1 MCEGNERGIPEQ
13 RIQKAVNED
22 INKLNQSFDD
32 ALPERLLKG
41 EKLSLDEQ
49 IIRLHQGAPGV
60 ASPYIVRLSHETG
73 GSVGESFI
81 VEDADIFPDEA
92 PLVEYHEGKLHFAE
106 DHAISQMIEGRTG
119 KDDLPVLAPYPA
131 IRGYDLAVPMAPELV
146 ASEAQDI
153 FAELLAGEFTKE
165 EEKEEVSAMSR
176 NKAPEGL
183 EESEEKTLN
192 LIEALAPEQ
201 TAEAV
206 EEAEQT
212 YVISYANGEQ
222 EVLTESRADGAAPV
236 LLVLPKKNWKVH
248 AKASLAFATLAAI
261 ILLPLQASFVFA
273 DALTTK
279 EQVEARGSAGLSQFL
294 RGADALQEQDF
305 SAASTLFGNAS
316 GAFASA
322 SESLNDVHGAVAAA
336 VSIIPSTE
344 KTASTAQALLDIG
357 QSVSRASNL
366 LAKGMDE
373 VTAAQA
379 LSVTDRLA
387 LMVAYTQEAL
397 PEMQNAAH
405 AAEKINL
412 EVVPEDMRER
422 VAQMIVLLPTLAQS
436 FEEVV
441 THADALGALLGADGK
456 RTYMVV
462 FQNNTELRPTGG
474 FMGSF
479 AEVSFDD
486 GAITD
491 MRIPGG
497 GTYDI
502 QGQLHAFVAAPGP
515 LQLVRARWE
524 FQDANWFPDFPT
536 SARKMLWFY
545 ESAGGPSVDGVL
557 SINANVL
564 EQLLKVLGPITLNN
578 GTELNAENVLFE
590 IQQEAEINYDKAA
603 NTPKAI
609 VGELTQHIFDKLEG
623 ADAQTL
629 LRVTSVFVDSF
640 NGRSMQVYFSDNGL
654 QGTVKDLGW
663 TGEVRATSD
672 DYLMVVHTNVGGGK
686 TDTVIERDVTVDT
699 FIAEDGTIENT
710 VTLTQTHRG
719 MANALFTGMNNVDY
733 VRLYVPE
740 GSTFITGTGFEAPP
754 SSLFQESDRPLGI
767 DEDLAI
773 AMQNVTKDPITETD
787 IWEEQGKTVL
797 GNWIQTA
804 PGETQIVTF
813 TYRLPWSA
821 LQGSSSNSWAFAK
834 HLFGAKEALSYAIV
848 VQKQSGVAQNVLVRV
863 HTPESFSQM
872 WSSDGEQDKQFYV
885 EGQHS
890 DLFTGWIFE
899 R

>member
-1 MCEGNERGIPEQ
+1 MN
-13 RIQKAVNED
+13 KD
-22 INKLNQSFDD
+22 INKPNQSFDD
-32 ALPERLLKG
+32 ALPERILKN

-49 IIRLHQGAPGV
+49 IIRLHQGVPGI
-60 ASPYIVRLSHETG
+60 ASPYIVRLSHKTG
-73 GSVGESFI
+73 SSIGEAFV

-92 PLVEYHEGKLHFAE
+92 PLVEYYEGKLHFAE
-106 DHAISQMIEGRTG
+106 DHAISQMIEERVG
-119 KDDLPVLAPYPA
+119 KDERPILAPYPA
-131 IRGYDLAVPMAPELV
+131 TRSYDLAVPSVTSFEPE
-146 ASEAQDI
+146 EAQDI
-153 FAELLAGEFTKE
+153 FEELLVKESKKE
-165 EEKEEVSAMSR
+165 EETVDAVEVV
-176 NKAPEGL
+176 APERIT
-183 EESEEKTLN
+183 E
-192 LIEALAPEQ
+192 
-201 TAEAV
+201 
-206 EEAEQT
+206 
-212 YVISYANGEQ
+212 VIQ
-222 EVLTESRADGAAPV
+222 EVLTENQEENVASG
-236 LLVLPKKNWKVH
+236 LLILSKKNWKIH
-248 AKASLAFATLAAI
+248 AKASLAFATLAAV

-279 EQVEARGSAGLSQFL
+279 EQIEARGSAGLSQFL
-294 RGADALQEQDF
+294 RGADALQEQNF

-322 SESLNDVHGAVAAA
+322 SESLTDVHGAVAAA
-336 VSIIPSTE
+336 VSLIPSTE
-344 KTASTAQALLDIG
+344 KTASTVQALLDIG

-366 LAKGMDE
+366 FAKGMDE

-379 LSVTDRLA
+379 LSITDRLA

-397 PEMQNAAH
+397 PEMQH
-405 AAEKINL
+405 AAYASQQIDLK
-412 EVVPEDMRER
+412 VVPEDMRER

-436 FEEVV
+436 FDEVV
-441 THADALGALLGADGK
+441 THADAIGELLGANGK

-557 SINANVL
+557 SINADVL
-564 EQLLKVLGPITLNN
+564 EQVLGVLGPVTLQD
-578 GTELNAENVLFE
+578 GTEFNAENVLFE
-590 IQQEAEINYDKAA
+590 IQQEAEIYYDKEA

-609 VGELTQHIFDKLEG
+609 VGELTQHIFNKLEI

-629 LRVTSVFVDSF
+629 LKVTSVFVDSF
-640 NGRSMQVYFSDNGL
+640 NGRNMQVYFSDNGL
-654 QGTVKDLGW
+654 QGTVRDLGW

-672 DYLMVVHTNVGGGK
+672 DYLMVVHTNIGGGK
-686 TDTVIERDVTVDT
+686 TDTVIERDVTVDS

-740 GSTFITGTGFEAPP
+740 GSTFITGSGFEVPP
-754 SSLFQESDRPLGI
+754 NALFKVSEYPLDI

-787 IWEEQGKTVL
+787 IWDEQGKTVF

-804 PGETQIVTF
+804 PGETQIITF

-821 LQGSSSNSWAFAK
+821 LHQSSLNSWAFAK
-834 HLFGAKEALSYAIV
+834 QIFGAKEALSYAMV

-863 HTPESFSQM
+863 HAPASFSQI
-872 WSSDGEQDKQFYV
+872 WSSDGELDREFYV

>member
-1 MCEGNERGIPEQ
+1 MSNISNNPQ
-13 RIQKAVNED
+13 QP
-22 INKLNQSFDD
+22 FDD
-32 ALPERLLKG
+32 ALPERLLKR
-41 EKLSLDEQ
+41 EETSLDEQ
-49 IIRLHQGAPGV
+49 IVRLHKVAPDV
-60 ASPYIVRLSHETG
+60 VSPYIVRLSDEKGGLIGET
-73 GSVGESFI
+73 FI

-106 DHAISQMIEGRTG
+106 DHTISQMIEE
-119 KDDLPVLAPYPA
+119 KSNLDEMPILAPYPA
-131 IRGYDLAVPMAPELV
+131 TRGYDIAIPV
-146 ASEAQDI
+146 SESFTANEAKDI
-153 FAELLAGEFTKE
+153 FAELLAEEFEK
-165 EEKEEVSAMSR
+165 EEKEEAIPVMSLNEALETLQESKEQLSAPALIETR
-176 NKAPEGL
+176 
-183 EESEEKTLN
+183 ESEQVSEIVENT
-192 LIEALAPEQ
+192 EQ
-201 TAEAV
+201 M
-206 EEAEQT
+206 

-222 EVLTESRADGAAPV
+222 EVLTESQENVAVPT
-236 LLVLPKKNWKVH
+236 LLVLPKKNWKMH
-248 AKASLAFATLAAI
+248 AKASLAFATLAAV
-261 ILLPLQASFVFA
+261 ILLPLQVSFVFA

-279 EQVEARGSAGLSQFL
+279 EQVEARSSAGLSQFL

-322 SESLNDVHGAVAAA
+322 SESLDDVHGAVAAT
-336 VSIIPSTE
+336 VSLIPSTE

-357 QSVSRASNL
+357 ESVSRASNL

-397 PEMQNAAH
+397 PEMQSAAD
-405 AAEKINL
+405 ASEQIDL
-412 EVVPEDMRER
+412 EVVPENMKER

-441 THADALGALLGADGK
+441 THADALGALLGADSK

-479 AEVSFDD
+479 AEVAFDN

-497 GTYDI
+497 GTYDV
-502 QGQLHAFVAAPGP
+502 QGQLQAFVAAPGP

-557 SINANVL
+557 SINADVL
-564 EQLLKVLGPITLNN
+564 ERVLVVLGPITLAD

-590 IQQEAEINYDKAA
+590 MQQEAEIGYDKEA

-609 VGELTQHIFDKLEG
+609 VGELTQHIFSKLEA

-629 LRVTSVFVDSF
+629 LKVTSVFVDSF
-640 NGRSMQVYFSDNGL
+640 NGRDMQVYFSDNSL
-654 QGTVKDLGW
+654 QSTMKDLGW
-663 TGEVRATSD
+663 TGEIRAASD
-672 DYLMVVHTNVGGGK
+672 DYLMVVHTNIGGGK
-686 TDTVIERDVTVDT
+686 TDSVIERDVTVDS

-710 VTLTQTHRG
+710 VTLTQTHQG

-740 GSTFITGTGFEAPP
+740 GSTLITGSGFEVPP
-754 SSLFQESDRPLGI
+754 NDLFQEPERPLDI

-787 IWEEQGKTVL
+787 IWDEQGKTVF

-804 PGETQIVTF
+804 PGETQTITF
-813 TYRLPWSA
+813 TYRLPWNA
-821 LQGSSSNSWAFAK
+821 LRGSSSHAWSLTK
-834 HLFGAKEALSYAIV
+834 QIFGTKEALSYAMV
-848 VQKQSGVAQNVLVRV
+848 VQKQSGVEQNVLVRV
-863 HTPESFSQM
+863 HAPESFSQI
-872 WSSDGEQDKQFYV
+872 WSSDGESDKQFYV

>member
-1 MCEGNERGIPEQ
+1 MSNVPNNPQ
-13 RIQKAVNED
+13 QP
-22 INKLNQSFDD
+22 FDD
-32 ALPERLLKG
+32 ALPERLLKR
-41 EKLSLDEQ
+41 EKMSLDEQ
-49 IIRLHQGAPGV
+49 IIRLHKGAPDV
-60 ASPYIVRLSHETG
+60 ASPYIVRLSDGRG
-73 GSVGESFI
+73 GPVGEAFI

-106 DHAISQMIEGRTG
+106 DHTISQMIEEKGNF
-119 KDDLPVLAPYPA
+119 DEIAVLAPYPA
-131 IRGYDLAVPMAPELV
+131 TRGYDIAVPV
-146 ASEAQDI
+146 AESFTANEAKDI
-153 FAELLAGEFTKE
+153 FAELLAEEF
-165 EEKEEVSAMSR
+165 EKEEVKEVVPAMSFDEALETLR
-176 NKAPEGL
+176 ESKEQGSAPA
-183 EESEEKTLN
+183 
-192 LIEALAPEQ
+192 LIETSEPEQ
-201 TAEAV
+201 ISEIATDT
-206 EEAEQT
+206 EQT

-222 EVLTESRADGAAPV
+222 EILIEEQREIKQPILIT
-236 LLVLPKKNWKVH
+236 LPRKSWKIH

-261 ILLPLQASFVFA
+261 VLLPLQASFVFA

-279 EQVEARGSAGLSQFL
+279 QQVEDRGSAGLSQFL

-336 VSIIPSTE
+336 ISLIPSTE
-344 KTASTAQALLDIG
+344 KTASTTQALLDIG
-357 QSVSRASNL
+357 KSVSRASNL

-379 LSVTDRLA
+379 LSVTDRIA
-387 LMVAYTQEAL
+387 LMGAYTQEAL
-397 PEMQNAAH
+397 PEMQKAAY
-405 AAEKINL
+405 ASRQIDL
-412 EVVPEDMRER
+412 EVVPEDMRDR
-422 VAQMIVLLPTLAQS
+422 VTQMITILPALVQS
-436 FEEVV
+436 FDEVV
-441 THADALGALLGADGK
+441 THADALGTLLGADGK

-491 MRIPGG
+491 MRVPGG

-502 QGQLHAFVAAPGP
+502 QGQLHTFVAAPGP

-557 SINANVL
+557 SINADVL
-564 EQLLKVLGPITLNN
+564 ERLLVALGPMTLTD

-590 IQQEAEINYDKAA
+590 IQKEAEIDYDKEL

-609 VGELTQHIFDKLEG
+609 IGELTQLIFDKLEA

-629 LRVTSVFVDSF
+629 LQVASVFVDSL
-640 NGRSMQVYFSDNGL
+640 NGRDMQVYFSENSL
-654 QGTVKDLGW
+654 QSTMKNLGW
-663 TGEVRATSD
+663 TGEVRATAD

-686 TDTVIERDVTVDT
+686 TDTVIDREVTIDS
-699 FIAEDGTIENT
+699 FIAEDGIIENT

-740 GSTFITGTGFEAPP
+740 GSTFITGTGFEVPANDI
-754 SSLFQESDRPLGI
+754 FQESKYPLEI
-767 DEDLAI
+767 DEDLAMI
-773 AMQNVTKDPITETD
+773 MQDVIKDPNTETD
-787 IWEEQGKTVL
+787 IWNEQGKTVF
-797 GNWIQTA
+797 GNWMQTA

-813 TYRLPWSA
+813 TYRLPWRA
-821 LQGSSSNSWAFAK
+821 LRENSSSAWAFAK
-834 HLFGAKEALSYAIV
+834 QVFGTRKVLSYATV

-863 HTPESFSQM
+863 HAPGSFSQM
-872 WSSDGEQDKQFYV
+872 WSSDGDDNKEFYV
-885 EGQHS
+885 ENQHS
-890 DLFTGWIFE
+890 DVFTGWIFE

>member
-1 MCEGNERGIPEQ
+1 M
-13 RIQKAVNED
+13 KED
-22 INKLNQSFDD
+22 INKPIQSFDD

-41 EKLSLDEQ
+41 ERLSLDEQ
-49 IIRLHQGAPGV
+49 IVRLHQGVPGV

-73 GSVGESFI
+73 SSVGETFV

-106 DHAISQMIEGRTG
+106 DHTISQMIEG
-119 KDDLPVLAPYPA
+119 KASEDELPVLAPYPA
-131 IRGYDLAVPMAPELV
+131 TRGYDAAVPV
-146 ASEAQDI
+146 AKSFAAEEARDI
-153 FAELLAGEFTKE
+153 FAELLAEEFAKE
-165 EEKEEVSAMSR
+165 EEKEVVPVLSLDEVL
-176 NKAPEGL
+176 EGL
-183 EESEEKTLN
+183 EENKEKAVDI
-192 LIEALAPEQ
+192 IEALAPEQ
-201 TAEAV
+201 ITEVV
-206 EEAEQT
+206 EEVEQT

-222 EVLTESRADGAAPV
+222 EVLTENQGDIAVPV
-236 LLVLPKKNWKVH
+236 LLAFPKKNWKIH
-248 AKASLAFATLAAI
+248 AKASLAFATLAAV

-357 QSVSRASNL
+357 EGVSRASNL

-397 PEMQNAAH
+397 PEMQH
-405 AAEKINL
+405 AARAAEQIDL
-412 EVVPEDMRER
+412 GVVPEDMRER

-557 SINANVL
+557 SINADVL
-564 EQLLKVLGPITLNN
+564 EQLLRVLGPITLND

-590 IQQEAEINYDKAA
+590 IQQEAEINYDKEA

-609 VGELTQHIFDKLEG
+609 VGELTQHIFDKLET

-629 LRVTSVFVDSF
+629 LKVTGVFVDSL
-640 NGRSMQVYFSDNGL
+640 NGRSMQVYFSNNGL
-654 QGTVKDLGW
+654 QSTMKDLGW

-686 TDTVIERDVTVDT
+686 TDTVLERDITVDS

-740 GSTFITGTGFEAPP
+740 GSTLITGAGFEVPP
-754 SSLFQESDRPLGI
+754 SDLFQESDRPLDI

-787 IWEEQGKTVL
+787 IWDEQGKTVF

-821 LQGSSSNSWAFAK
+821 LHGSSSNSWSFAK
-834 HLFGAKEALSYAIV
+834 QIFGAREALSYAMV

-863 HTPESFSQM
+863 HAPESFSQM
-872 WSSDGEQDKQFYV
+872 WSSDGESDGQFYV